1 MFSFLAWE
9 TEGRGPYSVGQHG
22 FRVTVMAKEGH
33 MRTIPIAAYWILLLS
48 CTCSLAWSQGIP
60 LSADAF
66 FEGGGSFISNT
77 EYKYLTCQQN
87 GTTLGSHP
95 CPPPERFTYA
105 GRLFTGSRFHFG
117 HNGFEASYSYSNNP
131 AGLYNRQ
138 GLFSFNYVRYLPLKP
153 KVQPFVTV
161 GLGGSR
167 FSLSSGVPSPSYPF
181 KFVWNY
187 GGGGDI
193 ALRWRLALRL
203 ELRDYVGGQPATFTG
218 LSHNIVPSA
227 GIVFRF
233 NQAMRYPN
241 PKY

>member
-1 MFSFLAWE
+1 V
-9 TEGRGPYSVGQHG
+9 RII
-22 FRVTVMAKEGH
+22 R
-33 MRTIPIAAYWILLLS
+33 IAAYGILLLS
-48 CTCSLAWSQGIP
+48 CTSSLAWSQGAP
-60 LSADAF
+60 LSVDAF
-66 FEGGGSFISNT
+66 VEGGGSFIRNT
-77 EYKYLTCQQN
+77 EYKYLTCQIN
-87 GTTLGSHP
+87 GSGTAFGSQP

-105 GRLFTGSRFHFG
+105 GRISTGARFHFG
-117 HNGFEASYSYSNNP
+117 HNAFEASYSYSNNP

-138 GLFSFNYVRYLPLKP
+138 DLFSFNYIRYLPLKP
-153 KVQPFVTV
+153 RVQPFITV

-167 FSLSSGVPSPSYPF
+167 FSLSGGVPNPSYPS

-203 ELRDYVGGQPATFTG
+203 ELRDYVGGQPAMFTG

-233 NQAMRYPN
+233 
-241 PKY
+241 K